1 MPEISYNSLIRN
13 LNIRPDSVDTSR
25 IIKEL
30 SVINLE
36 ELTELTNDKE
46 SLFFD
51 MDGTILNSE
60 PLHFKTIE
68 MLTKGQSP
76 YTIDDLY
83 GLSDTDV
90 YPLIKDHLDHDLE
103 LFLKAKNDLMLEVI
117 PKTDI
122 SLIFKEEMREVLQT
136 LKKTKKI
143 ALVTASEEVIT
154 HALLNHCK
162 LSEFFDIIIT
172 RQSVKQTK
180 PAPDPYQ
187 LALKMLE
194 TDVLNS
200 IVFEDSPTGI
210 EAARIADIDTVKV
223 TWYE

>member
-1 MPEISYNSLIRN
+1 MSEFSYNPTINN
-13 LNIRPDSVDTSR
+13 LNIRPFSVDTSR

-30 SVINLE
+30 SVINVE
-36 ELTELTNDKE
+36 ELVDLTKNKE

-68 MLTKGQSP
+68 MLTKKQSP

-90 YPLIKDHLDHDLE
+90 YPLIKDHLEHDLDF
-103 LFLKAKNDLMLEVI
+103 FLKAKNDLMLDII

-122 SLIFKEEMREVLQT
+122 NLIFKEEMREVLQT

-154 HALLNHCK
+154 HAILDHCK
-162 LSEFFDIIIT
+162 LSQFFDIIIT

-194 TDVLNS
+194 TNESNS